1 MKNNNKYLN
10 LHQNHLYRVTTVSLT
25 PKCCDYTNKD
35 NVVLIERFN
44 LLFPWQKKQIA
55 RNVPIFIWCCF
66 HFEITLTPRACVNL
80 LNKLKKT
87 AHNKAKR
94 TVLVQSHYR
103 ALPPP
108 VVHSW
113 KHSFRHKNVF
123 KEENKIAIIIIW
135 LDKKMHQILWIVPP
149 TQELLLRL
157 LKNRVSPPSQCYCK
171 LTLLRYKTT

>member
-157 LKNRVSPPSQCYCK
+157 LKNRVSPPKSV
-171 LTLLRYKTT
+171 LL